1 VKKSSVSR
9 IRVSWKALKKEG
21 FLILVVL
28 LILVTLSSF
37 ALIMVN
43 IYTVRTLSALRA
55 TINASSHYAKAQKDG
70 AHHLLMYVGTKKE
83 LYFQKYKADLEVYI
97 GDSLALKGLKSG
109 EADSLI
115 ASHYIRALNSPSDID
130 ELVWV
135 VKSFR
140 SLDYVKQS
148 LNSWSEGNAQIANLD
163 MLANLIH
170 TRISRN
176 ETTPTDIVK
185 WWDHI
190 LTVNDNLTIIE
201 NNFTDI
207 SEEASRLIGKE
218 LLVVNII
225 MTSLIIGATGIY
237 SAISIG
243 KLLKTQVLISEQ
255 NSVLTET
262 NKELDQFVYSASHDL
277 RAPLTSMKGL
287 VQLIKHE
294 TNPDEIQKFL
304 FLMDETLNMQDEFI
318 HEIIDYSQNNRSRL
332 RIVPI
337 NIDQMIDEVFG
348 HLKPKKG
355 TSEVRLEKDLKVVQ
369 INSDPL
375 RLRIIFHNLLSNAIK
390 YSNRFSQ
397 QSLISVRTKLI
408 GDNVCIEIADN
419 GIGIDPRFH
428 QKIFEMFFVTQQSDR
443 ASGVGLYITKESVAK
458 LNGSISVNSEV
469 GRGSSFTVMIPMR
482 GEKEV
487 ETIEDETVT
496 PLVMTI

>member
-1 VKKSSVSR
+1 
-9 IRVSWKALKKEG
+9 
-21 FLILVVL
+21 
-28 LILVTLSSF
+28 
-37 ALIMVN
+37 MVN
-43 IYTVRTLSALRA
+43 IYTMRTLSALRA

-70 AHHLLMYVGTKKE
+70 THHLLMYVGTKNE
-83 LYFQKYKADLEVYI
+83 LYYQKYKADLEVYI

-115 ASHYIRALNSPSDID
+115 ARHYVRALNNPLDVD

-135 VKSFR
+135 VKRFR
-140 SLDYVKQS
+140 SIDFVQRS

-163 MLANLIH
+163 ILANLIH
-170 TRISRN
+170 TRISSN
-176 ETTPTDIVK
+176 ETTATDIVK

-190 LTVNDNLTIIE
+190 VTVNDNLTIIE
-201 NNFTDI
+201 NNFTEI

-225 MTSLIIGATGIY
+225 MTVLIIGASGVY

-243 KLLKTQVLISEQ
+243 ELLKTQALISKQ

-304 FLMDETLNMQDEFI
+304 FLMDETLNRQDEFI
-318 HEIIDYSQNNRSRL
+318 HEIIDYSRNNRSRL
-332 RIVPI
+332 KIVPI

-348 HLKPKKG
+348 QLKSIKG
-355 TSEVRLEKDLKVVQ
+355 IAEIRLEKDLRVVQ
-369 INSDPL
+369 VNSDPL
-375 RLRIIFHNLLSNAIK
+375 RLRIIFHNILSNAIK
-390 YSNRFSQ
+390 YSNRLSL
-397 QSLISVRTKLI
+397 QSLIWVRTQLV
-408 GDNVCIEIADN
+408 GDSMCIEIADN

-428 QKIFEMFFVTQQSDR
+428 QKIFEMFFATQHPDR
-443 ASGVGLYITKESVAK
+443 GSGVGLYITKESVEK
-458 LNGSISVNSEV
+458 LNGSISVSSEL
-469 GRGSSFTVMIPMR
+469 GRGSSFTVIIPMH
-482 GEKEV
+482 GENEV